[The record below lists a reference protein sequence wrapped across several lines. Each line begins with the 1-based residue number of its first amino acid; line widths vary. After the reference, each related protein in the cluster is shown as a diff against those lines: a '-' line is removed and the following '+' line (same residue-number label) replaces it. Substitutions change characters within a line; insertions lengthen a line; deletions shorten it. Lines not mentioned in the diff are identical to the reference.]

1 MKERPIL
8 FSEPMVRAI
17 LEGRKT
23 QTRRLVK
30 DCDIKGRRKLLPG
43 ELDTV
48 GSFLD
53 DNKAGE
59 FCAYLQKYEGV
70 KLGVASCPYGEPGDR
85 LWVREAFAY
94 CKIARDHEGK
104 DRIYSCHR
112 FDSDRVL
119 YRADTGLRDDLRAV
133 AWRPSIHMPRL
144 ASRITL
150 EITEIRVQRLQDISE
165 DDVWKEGVDRSH
177 WRYDIDG
184 ECWPASDSQARQ
196 WFRPIWESIH
206 GPDSW
211 ELNPWVWAIS
221 FNRVEV
227 SE

>member
-17 LEGRKT
+17 IEGRKT
-23 QTRRLVK
+23 QTRRLMK
-30 DCDIKGRRKLLPG
+30 PQP
-43 ELDTV
+43 
-48 GSFLD
+48 
-53 DNKAGE
+53 A
-59 FCAYLQKYEGV
+59 
-70 KLGVASCPYGEPGDR
+70 CPYVHEVTRKCPLGTVGDR
-85 LWVREAFAY
+85 LWVREAFGFSHQADDVN
-94 CKIARDHEGK
+94 CREQVI
-104 DRIYSCHR
+104 
-112 FDSDRVL
+112 V
-119 YRADTGLRDDLRAV
+119 YRAGHPYAV
-133 AWRPSIHMPRL
+133 TDAGVDELKRCKDGQLMEPNHFVPKPLKWYGPTQLPRW

-150 EITEIRVQRLQDISE
+150 EITEVRVQRLHDISE

-206 GPDSW
+206 GHDSW

-221 FNRVEV
+221 FNRVKV

>member
-1 MKERPIL
+1 
-8 FSEPMVRAI
+8 MVRAI

-85 LWVREAFAY
+85 LWVREAFA
-94 CKIARDHEGK
+94 
-104 DRIYSCHR
+104 
-112 FDSDRVL
+112 
-119 YRADTGLRDDLRAV
+119 
-133 AWRPSIHMPRL
+133 
-144 ASRITL
+144 L
-150 EITEIRVQRLQDISE
+150 EITEIRVQRLQDISTE
-165 DDVWKEGVDRSH
+165 DAIAEGVPCSPVFDEDRG
-177 WRYDIDG
+177 IDG
-184 ECWPASDSQARQ
+184 QAFPRREFFDLWDSIYGEGASK
-196 WFRPIWESIH
+196 E
-206 GPDSW
+206 
-211 ELNPWVWAIS
+211 NPWVWAIT
-221 FNRVEV
+221 FKMLEV